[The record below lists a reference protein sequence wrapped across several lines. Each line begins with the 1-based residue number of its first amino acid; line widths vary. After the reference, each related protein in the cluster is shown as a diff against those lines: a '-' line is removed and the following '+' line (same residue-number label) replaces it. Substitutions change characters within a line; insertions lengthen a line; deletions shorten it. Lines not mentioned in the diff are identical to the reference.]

1 MGSNSTEEV
10 FVILLEIDDHF
21 KRYRKEHEMLNTI
34 CSDIVLA
41 VVLLISLLF
50 HDLWDRMSKICKP
63 CGRETYRI

>member
-10 FVILLEIDDHF
+10 FVIPLEIDDHF
-21 KRYRKEHEMLNTI
+21 KRYRKEREMLNTI

-50 HDLWDRMSKICKP
+50 HDLWDQMSKICKT